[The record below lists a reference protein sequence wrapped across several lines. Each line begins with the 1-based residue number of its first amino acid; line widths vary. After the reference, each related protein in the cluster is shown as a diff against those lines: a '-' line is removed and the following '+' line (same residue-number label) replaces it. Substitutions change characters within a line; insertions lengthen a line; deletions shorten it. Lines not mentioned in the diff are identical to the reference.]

1 MGEVQAEAVHR
12 AEHWAEHWAEVEP
25 HHWGGCWRQG
35 VQEQAQ
41 RWYLEDV
48 PAAAQSGPP
57 QGEEGAEVAEKAAV
71 KGDVRTLGQILRPK
85 QFGA

>member
-12 AEHWAEHWAEVEP
+12 AEVEP
-25 HHWGGCWRQG
+25 HLGGGCWRQG
-35 VQEQAQ
+35 VQEQA

-48 PAAAQSGPP
+48 PAAQAGPP
-57 QGEEGAEVAEKAAV
+57 QGEEGADAAEKPAV
-71 KGDVRTLGQILRPK
+71 KGDVRTLGQIPHLK

>member
-1 MGEVQAEAVHR
+1 MGEVQAEAEHR

-35 VQEQAQ
+35 VQEQA

-48 PAAAQSGPP
+48 PAAAQAGPP
-57 QGEEGAEVAEKAAV
+57 QGEEGAEAAEKSAV
-71 KGDVRTLGQILRPK
+71 KGDART
-85 QFGA
+85 